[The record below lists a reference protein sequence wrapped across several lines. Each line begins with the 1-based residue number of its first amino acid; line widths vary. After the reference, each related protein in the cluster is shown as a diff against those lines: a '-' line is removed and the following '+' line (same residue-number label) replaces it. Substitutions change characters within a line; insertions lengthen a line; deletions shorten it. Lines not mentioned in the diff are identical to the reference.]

1 MNVCTYR
8 THTNWVNTLKN
19 VRLKD
24 DDEVAFWR
32 TADGSDASFKAIEKG
47 EVLFFNVEG
56 RIVGGGTFVGFEKKI
71 TIEELWNK
79 YGFFA
84 GAKSLEELKDNIRN
98 KSVKDFSSN
107 ISYIKLS
114 NIFWFSNAVAEVFT
128 NKFNL
133 PKATNPVKKYTIDIH
148 ERA

>member
-8 THTNWVNTLKN
+8 THINWANTLRK

-24 DDEVAFWR
+24 SDEVAFWR
-32 TADGSDASFKAIEKG
+32 TADGSEASFKAIEKG

-56 RIVGGGTFVGFEKKI
+56 RIVGGGTFIGFEEKTTI
-71 TIEELWNK
+71 TELWNK

-84 GAKSLEELKDNIRN
+84 GAKNLEELENNIRE
-98 KSVKDFSSN
+98 KSVKDFSNN
-107 ISYIKLS
+107 ISYIKLC
-114 NIFWFSNAVAEVFT
+114 NIFWFSEAVADVFT
-128 NKFNL
+128 KEFNL

-148 ERA
+148 